1 MGLNLLGI
9 FLGGCT
15 VWVLITQQMWK
26 ALGPKKPIMC
36 DFFASVF
43 LGIGLRF
50 WESRCFPEGIRFFSV
65 ENLCPMFHGRCL
77 VIQTKETRQKH
88 RHGRMSWSDGDFVGV
103 DSWTPEVSWFHW
115 QILERSCWN
124 WPLKEAWTA
133 DKCQET
139 WASVLNLGLET
150 RILFYKKGKWYQLS
164 WGYTPQF
171 NRPLFF
177 FPYVCLLFFC
187 LSWDANPLPATVTTR
202 MTLHIYTYN
211 RRKMEGILSKTFTC
225 YREMENPEVEVQ

>member
-1 MGLNLLGI
+1 MGHMGLNLLGI

-77 VIQTKETRQKH
+77 VIQTKETHQKH
-88 RHGRMSWSDGDFVGV
+88 RHLME
-103 DSWTPEVSWFHW
+103 TLLALIPE
-115 QILERSCWN
+115 
-124 WPLKEAWTA
+124 PLKFHDFT
-133 DKCQET
+133 
-139 WASVLNLGLET
+139 
-150 RILFYKKGKWYQLS
+150 GKSLKD
-164 WGYTPQF
+164 
-171 NRPLFF
+171 L
-177 FPYVCLLFFC
+177 
-187 LSWDANPLPATVTTR
+187 
-202 MTLHIYTYN
+202 
-211 RRKMEGILSKTFTC
+211 
-225 YREMENPEVEVQ
+225 VEIGP